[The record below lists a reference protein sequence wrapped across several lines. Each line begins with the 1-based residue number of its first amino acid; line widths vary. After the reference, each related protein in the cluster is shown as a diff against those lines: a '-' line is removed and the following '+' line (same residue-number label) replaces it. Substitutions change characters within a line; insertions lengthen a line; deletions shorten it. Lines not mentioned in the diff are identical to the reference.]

1 MIGFYGL
8 PLDYLDRFNER
19 VSAVTAE
26 QIRDAFTRR
35 VHPDRLATVIVGPR
49 EKRVAVGADSP
60 TPLPMSASDHQEA
73 GRQDV
78 HSR

>member
-26 QIRDAFTRR
+26 QIRDAFMRR
-35 VHPDRLATVIVGPR
+35 VHPERLATVIVGPQDGPMAHR
-49 EKRVAVGADSP
+49 ED
-60 TPLPMSASDHQEA
+60 
-73 GRQDV
+73 
-78 HSR
+78 